1 MQNRYVGDVGD
12 YGKYGLLRALCNP
25 RTRLRL
31 GVVWYLVPNERKGG
45 DGRLVGYLSRNSRK
59 DEELAVCDPALFR
72 VLGEIVRRGSRDV
85 RAVRARAVLPA
96 GTFFYERRLDYTG
109 LKKADRLALRAA
121 WLAEAQDSMRECD
134 IVFLDPD
141 NGIAGRVQKHLLKA
155 PKFVFL
161 DEILPY
167 IQRGQSVL
175 VYHHLNRRAPAET
188 QVRSVSSLLKKAVP
202 NGVEVTVLRYH
213 RGTARIYAIL
223 AVQKHVAILRERISK
238 LAAGPWGRHFALAST
253 K

>member
-1 MQNRYVGDVGD
+1 MQNRYVGDLGD

-25 RTRLRL
+25 RPRLRL

-45 DGRLVGYLSRNSRK
+45 DGRLVGYLSSSPRE
-59 DEELAVCDPALFR
+59 EELAVCDPALFR

-96 GTFFYERRLDYTG
+96 GTFFYERRLDYRG
-109 LKKADRLALRAA
+109 LKKAERLAMRAA
-121 WLAEAQDSMRECD
+121 WLAEAQDSMRKCD
-134 IVFLDPD
+134 LVFLDPD
-141 NGIAGRVQKHLLKA
+141 NGIAGRLERHSLKA

-167 IQRGQSVL
+167 VRRGQSVL
-175 VYHHLNRRAPAET
+175 VYHHLNRRTPAET
-188 QVRSVSSLLKKAVP
+188 QFRSVSRLLKKAVP

-213 RGTARIYAIL
+213 RGTARAYAIL
-223 AVQKHVAILRERISK
+223 AVQRHLAILLERISK
-238 LAAGPWGRHFALAST
+238 FVAGPWGRHFALAST